1 MANYRVDIANLD
13 KVIKRT
19 IEAINSSKTELYEIA
34 EEARDECKRLEEE
47 LEEIKKLI
55 WETAESIEFLEMK
68 LKESKKHLMLVSKFY
83 DKYSEEEI
91 KRSYE
96 DADGLM

>member
-1 MANYRVDIANLD
+1 
-13 KVIKRT
+13 
-19 IEAINSSKTELYEIA
+19 
-34 EEARDECKRLEEE
+34 
-47 LEEIKKLI
+47 
-55 WETAESIEFLEMK
+55 MK

-96 DADGLM
+96 DADGLRVELAIRENRNGIISEEEMKLKSDLKEPFALLRRQTTISQLECRWVT